1 MKDITVLLYWTNT
14 REITS
19 YWFDVKSAPISNSYL
34 TYVQFAAGIMSY
46 FLFHG
51 IKLYCSIN
59 THFSFDVFYAI
70 INLKIVNFYKP
81 WSNMKILMLFHDFD
95 VIGLLF
101 HDFDVIRTVI
111 PWFWRHR
118 SVNHVILLQT
128 IYNHGSYS
136 WTYLNQLILRI
147 RWFK

>member
-81 WSNMKILMLFHDFD
+81 WSNMKILMLFHAFADFD
-95 VIGLLF
+95 EAPNIDLCYKPYILWILPVNLF
-101 HDFDVIRTVI
+101 KATHPSDSLD
-111 PWFWRHR
+111 
-118 SVNHVILLQT
+118 
-128 IYNHGSYS
+128 
-136 WTYLNQLILRI
+136 
-147 RWFK
+147 